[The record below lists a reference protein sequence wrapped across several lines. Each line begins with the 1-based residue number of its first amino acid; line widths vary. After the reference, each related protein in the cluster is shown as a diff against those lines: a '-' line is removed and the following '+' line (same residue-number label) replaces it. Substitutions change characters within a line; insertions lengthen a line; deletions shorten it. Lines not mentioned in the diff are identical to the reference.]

1 MLREGTRRAVR
12 KHLCNSAQQRII
24 KDNAYYSYKTGTDNG
39 APPLKEANVFF
50 NKLFLSTKDQ
60 CISITDHLPLQSH
73 LEIGQVLV
81 STSTTNGYRSDQNV
95 CKQKI
100 GVAQS
105 TNQYAPSCH
114 PIHFKYLKLPVCNM
128 LITPYKRHFPMLTV

>member
-1 MLREGTRRAVR
+1 MLREGTRRAAR

-24 KDNAYYSYKTGTDNG
+24 KDNAYYSYKAGTDNG
-39 APPLKEANVFF
+39 PPPSKEANVFF

-60 CISITDHLPLQSH
+60 CISTTDHLPLQSH

-81 STSTTNGYRSDQNV
+81 STGTTNGYRSDQNV

-105 TNQYAPSCH
+105 TYQLSPAE
-114 PIHFKYLKLPVCNM
+114 YLK
-128 LITPYKRHFPMLTV
+128 